1 MEAKSI
7 TRKMLPP
14 EVGAIVEFLDGE
26 EKGRQIPLVFTRT
39 ILGRKYGDI
48 LIRDLQASGTHAAIE
63 IRKDG
68 IYLID
73 LQSSNGTFY
82 LGKKVKQTRV
92 EPEDEM
98 QIGFTRFKIILN
110 PELSLK
116 LAQKRPTSLVLKEGG
131 LTEILKKEFLADVL
145 QIGETIRVR
154 MNVALRIIAG
164 PMKGQKLIHRAEGT
178 LSLGRMNSDFMIKD
192 PDVSRK
198 HAIIEVE
205 PSGQVLLR
213 DLSSR
218 NGTFVNQ
225 KKVMNAVLKDRDQI
239 RIGTTVIEFMLEQD
253 R

>member
-1 MEAKSI
+1 
-7 TRKMLPP
+7 MLPP
-14 EVGAIVEFLDGE
+14 EVGAVVEFIDGE
-26 EKGRQIPLVFTRT
+26 EKGRQVALVFTRT
-39 ILGRKYGDI
+39 IMGRKYGDI

-82 LGKKVKQTRV
+82 QGRKVRQIKV
-92 EPEDEM
+92 EPEAEM

-110 PELSLK
+110 PELAFK
-116 LAQKRPTSLVLKEGG
+116 LAQRRPSNLVLKEGG
-131 LTEILKKEFLADVL
+131 LTEILKKEFLADSHRF
-145 QIGETIRVR
+145 GETIKVR
-154 MNVALRIIAG
+154 LNVALRMISG
-164 PMKGQKLIHRAEGT
+164 PMRGQKLIHEADGT
-178 LSLGRMNSDFMIKD
+178 ISIGRMNSDLIIKD

-198 HAIIEVE
+198 HAILEID

-213 DLSSR
+213 DLGSR

-225 KKVMNAVLKDRDQI
+225 KRVMNTVLKDRDQI
-239 RIGTTVIEFMLEQD
+239 RLGTTVAEFTLEPD